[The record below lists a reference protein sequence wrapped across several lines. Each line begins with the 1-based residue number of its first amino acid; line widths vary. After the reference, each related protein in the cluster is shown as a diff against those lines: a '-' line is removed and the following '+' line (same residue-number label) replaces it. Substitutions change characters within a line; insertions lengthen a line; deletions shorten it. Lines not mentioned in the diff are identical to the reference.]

1 MGDVVELPINES
13 HLTTSN
19 TKLAATLLV
28 FGFRL
33 RKTDPLY
40 WTEHYQKAEIDRLG
54 WRDAPM
60 TPRCYFNFDINGAA
74 PREIATAFEG
84 KNADTAFLDYLNRL
98 DLPDKEKSQ
107 LAALHSNAVSQGC
120 REAMEQREY
129 LVRVI
134 KDMPEDAKWQVVH
147 GEGKAHVTFGKN
159 ASLETKIKLLAK
171 L

>member
-1 MGDVVELPINES
+1 MVELPINES

-19 TKLAATLLV
+19 TKLAAALLV

-40 WTEHYQKAEIDRLG
+40 WTEHYQKADIDRLG

-60 TPRCYFNFDINGAA
+60 TPRCYFNFDINGAS

-84 KNADTAFLDYLNRL
+84 KNADTEFLNYLNRL
-98 DLPDKEKSQ
+98 NLPENEKKQ
-107 LAALHSNAVSQGC
+107 LAALHSNAVAQGC

-134 KDMPEDAKWQVVH
+134 KDMPEAAKWVVVH

-159 ASLETKIKLLAK
+159 ASLETKVNMLSKL
-171 L
+171 